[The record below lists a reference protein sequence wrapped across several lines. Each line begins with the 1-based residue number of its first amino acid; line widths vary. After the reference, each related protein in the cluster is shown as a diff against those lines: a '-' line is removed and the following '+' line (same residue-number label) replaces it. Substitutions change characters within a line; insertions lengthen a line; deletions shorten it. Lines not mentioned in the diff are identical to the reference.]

1 MDDKRDQAHDL
12 AEEGLD
18 KMVEGDEKKGR
29 RLIDEAKKID
39 PKAVEDLAQEVERDK
54 EKAERFTDKNKK

>member
-18 KMVEGDEKKGR
+18 EMVEGDKKKGR

-39 PKAVEDLAQEVERDK
+39 PKAVEDLAAEVERDK
-54 EKAERFTDKNKK
+54 EKAERFSDRK

>member
-1 MDDKRDQAHDL
+1 MDSKRDRARDL

-18 KMVEGDEKKGR
+18 KMVEGDKEKGR

-39 PKAVEDLAQEVERDK
+39 PQAVDDLAEEVEHDREEAEHFVDK
-54 EKAERFTDKNKK
+54 K